1 MKIAVGMSGGV
12 DSSVAALLLKEQGHE
27 VLGVTMNIWKEMSG
41 SGKKTNSCFAQSQGN
56 RSEKIREISRII
68 GIKTIEF
75 DLSSEFENTVLSY
88 FKKEYLSG
96 KTPNPC
102 ILCNEKIKFG
112 LLSDKSEQKFGTEI
126 FATGHY
132 ARIIYNE
139 RTSRYSLLKASDLL
153 KDQSYFLYGLSQD
166 RLKKTLYPLGKLL
179 KGEVREIAKKKGL
192 PSWSEPESQDFY
204 SGDYSNL
211 IEEAPHIGEIVD
223 TRGTVLGHHEGIWN
237 FTIGQRHGLRIAHS
251 EPLYVVSI
259 DPASNKIIVGTK
271 KEAQNRSFFAKNFNW
286 VSCDS
291 LEGIEKPV
299 VKVRAAHKG
308 ALCSVSTA
316 GYGCIKIVL
325 ESPESGISAGQSA
338 VIYEGDKVVG
348 GGTIEYD
355 R

>member
-27 VLGVTMNIWKEMSG
+27 VLGVTMNIWKEMPG
-41 SGKKTNSCFAQSQGN
+41 SEKKTNSCFAQSQGN
-56 RSEKIREISRII
+56 RSEKIREISKII
-68 GIKTIEF
+68 GIKTFEF

-139 RTSRYSLLKASDLL
+139 KTSRYSLLKASDLL

-166 RLKKTLYPLGKLL
+166 RLKKILYPLGKLL
-179 KGEVREIAKKKGL
+179 KEEVRGIAKKRGL

-211 IEEAPHIGEIVD
+211 LEAAPCIGEITD

-237 FTIGQRHGLRIAHS
+237 FTVGQRHGLKIAGS

-259 DPASNKIIVGTK
+259 DPESNRIIVGTK
-271 KEAQNRSFFAKNFNW
+271 NESLIKTFFVRNFNW

-299 VKVRAAHKG
+299 VKVRAAHRG
-308 ALCSVSTA
+308 ALCTVSLEENKRL
-316 GYGCIKIVL
+316 KIIL
-325 ESPESGISAGQSA
+325 DNPEGGIAPGQSA
-338 VIYEGDKVVG
+338 VIYEENELIG
-348 GGTIEYD
+348 GGIIE
-355 R
+355 